1 MKKILL
7 ALTLGLMAWT
17 ASAGITTIDVES
29 YHRTDM
35 DFMFLIK
42 NKKYDKI
49 VLDCQGFI
57 NGLNLYSTRGHDIFT
72 LPGYGHCMAIHNEI
86 IKNIKA
92 KKSSCLAINDSEGK
106 VLVLDSK
113 CPAQP

>member
-1 MKKILL
+1 MKRIVL

-17 ASAGITTIDVES
+17 ASAGIVTIDVES

-72 LPGYGHCMAIHNEI
+72 LPGYGHCMALHNEI

-92 KKSSCLAINDSEGK
+92 KKDSCIAINDTEGQ

-113 CPAQP
+113 CPTKP